1 LKDINLTPYI
11 EAVLEAEP
19 YKVYGR
25 ILEVTGILIKATGLD
40 VSIGEACRI
49 FTGREQSINA
59 EVVGFKDGK
68 ILLMALGELS
78 GIRPGSRVLSLGRQ
92 ATLKISSSII
102 GRILDDQGIPIDD
115 LGPLTGSDYSVMSI
129 APKPLKKKRIIDPI
143 DLGVRAINGLLTCG
157 KGQRIGILSGTGVGK
172 SVLFGMMAKYTK
184 ADINVI
190 GLIGERGREVR
201 EFIERDLGPEG
212 LKRSVVVVSTS
223 EQPSVSKIRSAFTA
237 TTIAEYFRAKGK
249 DVLLFI
255 DSLTRVAMAQREIGL
270 AIGEPP
276 TAKGYTPS
284 VFALLPKLLERA
296 GTSETNGSITG
307 IYTILV
313 EGDDLTDPVAD
324 SAMSIL
330 DGHIVLSR
338 ELAIENHYPA
348 IDVLRSVSR
357 VRPDIIKPDHLKT
370 SNHFIETFAVYKRF
384 EDMVNLGAYK
394 SGTNSKL
401 DYSLNMVDKLRAYLV
416 QGINEKS
423 SFEDSVK
430 ELNTIFIPKPET
442 VR

>member
-1 LKDINLTPYI
+1 MKEINLTPYI
-11 EAVLEAEP
+11 DAVLEVDP

-25 ILEVTGILIKATGLD
+25 ILEVTGVLIKAAGLD
-40 VSIGEACRI
+40 VSIGESCKI
-49 FTGREQSINA
+49 FTGVEQSINA
-59 EVVGFKDGK
+59 EVVGFKDGRV
-68 ILLMALGELS
+68 LLMALGELS
-78 GIRPGSRVLSLGRQ
+78 GIKPGSKVLPLGRQ
-92 ATLKISSSII
+92 ATLKISSSIV
-102 GRILDDQGIPIDD
+102 GRILDDQGNPIDD
-115 LGPLTGSDYSVMSI
+115 LGPLAGKDYSVMSI
-129 APKPLKKKRIIDPI
+129 APKPLKKKRIKDPI

-172 SVLFGMMAKYTK
+172 SVLFGMMAKYTM

-296 GTSETNGSITG
+296 GTSETEGSITG

-313 EGDDLTDPVAD
+313 EGDDLSDPVAD

-338 ELAIENHYPA
+338 DLAIENHYPA

-357 VRPDIIKPDHLKT
+357 VRPDIIKTDHMKF
-370 SNHFIETFAVYKRF
+370 SNHFIETFAIYKRF

-394 SGTNSKL
+394 AGTNPKL
-401 DYSLNMVDKLRAYLV
+401 DYSLNMVDKLNAYLM
-416 QGINEKS
+416 QGMNEKS
-423 SFEDSVK
+423 SFADSVK
-430 ELNTIFIPKPET
+430 ELIGIFNVHPEAAK
-442 VR
+442 